1 MKKNIFLKILLFATI
16 LLSNALFA
24 DGSKDLYPSGA
35 PGLPA
40 YLQSSTESTV
50 NWVVIIKDRN
60 YHFKYNPLKTLDEQ
74 NVSKQ
79 AKIIIGLLFR
89 DYWATEEQKSK
100 IVAKQNYEREK
111 LIKEQKNLFKYKNRN
126 MKESEIINCEEKFL
140 QEPKDNIFKR
150 IFKRIKCIFKLKN

>member
-1 MKKNIFLKILLFATI
+1 MRDCLKQRDPFLNLSKKTHCLHTWI
-16 LLSNALFA
+16 
-24 DGSKDLYPSGA
+24 
-35 PGLPA
+35 
-40 YLQSSTESTV
+40 
-50 NWVVIIKDRN
+50 R
-60 YHFKYNPLKTLDEQ
+60 NPLKTLDEQ

>member
-1 MKKNIFLKILLFATI
+1 M
-16 LLSNALFA
+16 
-24 DGSKDLYPSGA
+24 
-35 PGLPA
+35 
-40 YLQSSTESTV
+40 Q
-50 NWVVIIKDRN
+50 DRD

-111 LIKEQKNLFKYKNRN
+111 LIKEQKNLFIYKNRN
-126 MKESEIINCEEKFL
+126 MIESEIINCEEKFL

>member
-1 MKKNIFLKILLFATI
+1 MENEEYAIAYKEVSEILKYIPIFDYEKIPREKIELYKKM
-16 LLSNALFA
+16 
-24 DGSKDLYPSGA
+24 
-35 PGLPA
+35 
-40 YLQSSTESTV
+40 Q
-50 NWVVIIKDRN
+50 DRD

-100 IVAKQNYEREK
+100 IVA
-111 LIKEQKNLFKYKNRN
+111 IKEQKNLFKYKNRN

>member
-1 MKKNIFLKILLFATI
+1 MENEEYAIAYKEVSEILKYIPIFDYEKIPREKIELYKKM
-16 LLSNALFA
+16 
-24 DGSKDLYPSGA
+24 
-35 PGLPA
+35 
-40 YLQSSTESTV
+40 Q
-50 NWVVIIKDRN
+50 DRD

-150 IFKRIKCIFKLKN
+150 IFKRIKCIFKLKNEVEVYFT

>member
-1 MKKNIFLKILLFATI
+1 MVSAEYANAYSEVLGILKYISREDYEKIPKNRIEVFEVN
-16 LLSNALFA
+16 SN
-24 DGSKDLYPSGA
+24 K
-35 PGLPA
+35 
-40 YLQSSTESTV
+40 E
-50 NWVVIIKDRN
+50 
-60 YHFKYNPLKTLDEQ
+60 YNFDYDPEKTLDEQ
-74 NVSKQ
+74 NVSKRTK
-79 AKIIIGLLFR
+79 AIIGLLFR

>member
-1 MKKNIFLKILLFATI
+1 M
-16 LLSNALFA
+16 
-24 DGSKDLYPSGA
+24 
-35 PGLPA
+35 
-40 YLQSSTESTV
+40 
-50 NWVVIIKDRN
+50 R
-60 YHFKYNPLKTLDEQ
+60 NPLKTLDEQ